1 MNKKNILFVNLLLLA
16 FLSCPLLGTIL
27 LADDSGTTTTSTTSA
42 TSTTTSSTT
51 TTVSTTTTT
60 IPKPIR
66 PIKEGINLNELKQS
80 LTIEEVR
87 GWRLGVVSQINSTTT
102 IPTKDSTT
110 AYIKAGVVTEV
121 GDKYLKVNVFD
132 YIFEVD
138 LSSAKLMKQSWAVS
152 ELDNYSVGDIVNV
165 YGYLDNE
172 NNALIHAINVRDLS
186 LTNAQV
192 SYQGTIKTINS
203 ADKSFVLT
211 TRNNQEINVKVSNE
225 TRIIKFVRHFEPD
238 NQVKSRGTYIE
249 GSFSDLIVGEPV
261 IVRGLWSNSQSL
273 LQAQTIAIGNDERP
287 FFKAMN
293 QTKTNEEFQ
302 NQKEQIQNE
311 IKNRIQQLQDYI
323 NDIVKQIKARQ
334 QGNENKGNN

>member
-51 TTVSTTTTT
+51 TTVSTTTT
-60 IPKPIR
+60 IAPKPIR

-87 GWRLGVVSQINSTTT
+87 GWRLGVVSQINST
-102 IPTKDSTT
+102 IVPTKDSTT

-152 ELDNYSVGDIVNV
+152 ELDNYSVGDIVNI

-186 LTNAQV
+186 LINTQV

-211 TRNNQEINVKVSNE
+211 TRNNQEINVRVNDE
-225 TRIIKFVRHFEPD
+225 TRIIKFVRQLEPN
-238 NQVKSRGTYIE
+238 NQVKSRGVYTD
-249 GSFSDLIVGEPV
+249 GSFNDLIVGEPV
-261 IVRGLWSNSQSL
+261 IVRGLWNNSQSL
-273 LQAQTIAIGNDERP
+273 LQAQVIMIGNDERP

-293 QTKTNEEFQ
+293 QIRTNEEFQ

-311 IKNRIQQLQDYI
+311 IKNRIQQLQEYI

-334 QGNENKGNN
+334 QGNTNTDNN

>member
-1 MNKKNILFVNLLLLA
+1 
-16 FLSCPLLGTIL
+16 
-27 LADDSGTTTTSTTSA
+27 
-42 TSTTTSSTT
+42 
-51 TTVSTTTTT
+51 
-60 IPKPIR
+60 
-66 PIKEGINLNELKQS
+66 
-80 LTIEEVR
+80 
-87 GWRLGVVSQINSTTT
+87 
-102 IPTKDSTT
+102 
-110 AYIKAGVVTEV
+110 
-121 GDKYLKVNVFD
+121 
-132 YIFEVD
+132 
-138 LSSAKLMKQSWAVS
+138 MKQSWAVS

-186 LTNAQV
+186 LSNAQV

-225 TRIIKFVRHFEPD
+225 TRIIKFVRHLEPD

-261 IVRGLWSNSQSL
+261 IVRGLWNNSQSL

>member
-1 MNKKNILFVNLLLLA
+1 MNKKNILFVCLLLLV
-16 FLSCPLLGTIL
+16 FSFCPLLGTIL

-42 TSTTTSSTT
+42 TSTTT
-51 TTVSTTTTT
+51 TVSTTTT
-60 IPKPIR
+60 IAPKPIR

-80 LTIEEVR
+80 LTIEEVH
-87 GWRLGVVSQINSTTT
+87 GWRLGVVSQINST
-102 IPTKDSTT
+102 IVPTKDSTT
-110 AYIKAGVVTEV
+110 AYIKAGVITEV

-186 LTNAQV
+186 LTNTQV

-203 ADKSFVLT
+203 ADKSFILT
-211 TRNNQEINVKVSNE
+211 TRNNQEINVKVSDE
-225 TRIIKFVRHFEPD
+225 TRIIKFVRQLEPD

-249 GSFSDLIVGEPV
+249 GLFSDLIVGEPV
-261 IVRGLWSNSQSL
+261 IVRGLWNNSQSL

-293 QTKTNEEFQ
+293 QIRTNEEFQ

-311 IKNRIQQLQDYI
+311 IKNRIQQLQEYI

-334 QGNENKGNN
+334 QGNTNTDNN